1 MHAARLLASLILKSA
16 STTEGQT
23 MTDAETRTD
32 AEIRG
37 LVLKRLY
44 ELHTKSE
51 WVDWD
56 NFHELGLPQQEVGRY
71 LNELHNLGLAEGK
84 FVRSG
89 ENDEYAEIRVRIR
102 ARGAD
107 AVENPE
113 KRPPEVVIDQ
123 NTHGSQN
130 VMLDIGKLNV
140 AIDNSAA
147 TLDEKTEAKSLLQ
160 RLNGNKLLTNLLQKW
175 FSGHLPN

>member
-1 MHAARLLASLILKSA
+1 
-16 STTEGQT
+16 
-23 MTDAETRTD
+23 MTDTETRTD

-37 LVLKRLY
+37 LILKRLY
-44 ELHTKSE
+44 ELHSKSE

-71 LNELHNLGLAEGK
+71 LKELHDLGLAEGK
-84 FVRSG
+84 FIAG
-89 ENDEYAEIRVRIR
+89 DENEEYADVRARIR

-113 KRPPEVVIDQ
+113 KRPSEIVI
-123 NTHGSQN
+123 GPN
-130 VMLDIGKLNV
+130 VYGALHVTLDIGKLSA

-147 TLDEKTEAKSLLQ
+147 TVGEKTEAKLLLQ
-160 RLNGNKLLTNLLQKW
+160 SLNGNSLLTGLLQKW

>member
-1 MHAARLLASLILKSA
+1 MQASGCGTILPPFMPGSMVDRQIGVNHRKS
-16 STTEGQT
+16 T
-23 MTDAETRTD
+23 MTVTEIQTD

-71 LNELHNLGLAEGK
+71 LKELHKLGLAEGM
-84 FVRSG
+84 FVTSG
-89 ENDEYAEIRVRIR
+89 ENEEYADVRVRIR

-107 AVENPE
+107 AVE
-113 KRPPEVVIDQ
+113 
-123 NTHGSQN
+123 S
-130 VMLDIGKLNV
+130 
-140 AIDNSAA
+140 
-147 TLDEKTEAKSLLQ
+147 
-160 RLNGNKLLTNLLQKW
+160 
-175 FSGHLPN
+175 PN

>member
-1 MHAARLLASLILKSA
+1 MSDADIR
-16 STTEGQT
+16 TG
-23 MTDAETRTD
+23 AETR
-32 AEIRG
+32 G
-37 LVLKRLY
+37 LILKRLY

-56 NFHELGLPQQEVGRY
+56 NFHELNLPQQEVGRY
-71 LNELHNLGLAEGK
+71 LKELHDLGLAEGK
-84 FVRSG
+84 FVASG
-89 ENDEYAEIRVRIR
+89 ENQEYADVRARIR

-113 KRPPEVVIDQ
+113 KRPPEIVIDQ
-123 NTHGSQN
+123 NTHGTQN
-130 VMLDIGKLNV
+130 VTLDIGKLNV
-140 AIDNSAA
+140 AIDNSVV

-175 FSGHLPN
+175 FSGHLSN

>member
-1 MHAARLLASLILKSA
+1 
-16 STTEGQT
+16 

-71 LNELHNLGLAEGK
+71 LKELHDLGLAEGK
-84 FVRSG
+84 FVSSD
-89 ENDEYAEIRVRIR
+89 ENNEYADIRVRIR

-107 AVENPE
+107 AVEDPE
-113 KRPPEVVIDQ
+113 KRPSNIVIDPSSHDLQ
-123 NTHGSQN
+123 NM
-130 VMLDIGKLNV
+130 MLDIDKLNA
-140 AIDNSAA
+140 AIDSSAA
-147 TLDEKTEAKSLLQ
+147 TLDKKTEAKSLLQ
-160 RLNGNKLLTNLLQKW
+160 HLKENDLLTTLLQKW
-175 FSGHLPN
+175 FSSHSPS

>member
-1 MHAARLLASLILKSA
+1 
-16 STTEGQT
+16 

-71 LNELHNLGLAEGK
+71 LKELHDLGLAEGK

-89 ENDEYAEIRVRIR
+89 ENDEYADIRVRIR

-107 AVENPE
+107 VVESPE
-113 KRPPEVVIDQ
+113 KRPPEIVIDR
-123 NTHGSQN
+123 NTHGPQN
-130 VMLDIGKLNV
+130 VTLDIGKLNV
-140 AIDNSAA
+140 AIDNSIA
-147 TLDEKTEAKSLLQ
+147 TLDEKTEAKSLLH
-160 RLNGNKLLTNLLQKW
+160 RLNGNKLLTSLLQKW
-175 FSGHLPN
+175 FSGNLPN

>member
-1 MHAARLLASLILKSA
+1 MN
-16 STTEGQT
+16 
-23 MTDAETRTD
+23 DAETRTD

-71 LNELHNLGLAEGK
+71 LKELHDLGLAEGK
-84 FVRSG
+84 FVSSD
-89 ENDEYAEIRVRIR
+89 ENNEYADIRVRIR

-107 AVENPE
+107 AVENPK
-113 KRPPEVVIDQ
+113 KRPAEIVIDQ
-123 NTHGSQN
+123 YTHGSQN
-130 VMLDIGKLNV
+130 VTLDIGKLNV

-147 TLDEKTEAKSLLQ
+147 TSEEKTEAKSLLQ
-160 RLNGNKLLTNLLQKW
+160 RLNDNTLLTSLLQKW
-175 FSGHLPN
+175 FSGYLPN

>member
-1 MHAARLLASLILKSA
+1 MS
-16 STTEGQT
+16 
-23 MTDAETRTD
+23 DAETRSD
-32 AEIRG
+32 AKTRG

-71 LNELHNLGLAEGK
+71 LKDLHDLGLAEGK
-84 FVRSG
+84 FVSSG
-89 ENDEYAEIRVRIR
+89 ENDEYADIRVRIR

-107 AVENPE
+107 AIENPE

-123 NTHGSQN
+123 NTHGPQN
-130 VMLDIGKLNV
+130 VTLDIGRLNV
-140 AIDNSAA
+140 AIDSSAS
-147 TLDEKTEAKSLLQ
+147 TLEEKTEAKSLLQ
-160 RLNGNKLLTNLLQKW
+160 RLNGSPLLTSLLQKW

>member
-1 MHAARLLASLILKSA
+1 
-16 STTEGQT
+16 
-23 MTDAETRTD
+23 MTNAETRTD

-56 NFHELGLPQQEVGRY
+56 NFHELGFPQQEVGRY
-71 LNELHNLGLAEGK
+71 LKELHDLGLAEGK

-89 ENDEYAEIRVRIR
+89 ENDEYADIRVRIR

-107 AVENPE
+107 VVENPE
-113 KRPPEVVIDQ
+113 KRPPEIVIDRK
-123 NTHGSQN
+123 THGPQN
-130 VMLDIGKLNV
+130 VTLDIGKLNV
-140 AIDNSAA
+140 AIDNSIA

-175 FSGHLPN
+175 FSGNLPN

>member
-1 MHAARLLASLILKSA
+1 MS
-16 STTEGQT
+16 
-23 MTDAETRTD
+23 DAETRSD
-32 AEIRG
+32 ATTRG

-71 LNELHNLGLAEGK
+71 LKELHDLGLAEGK
-84 FVRSG
+84 FVSSG
-89 ENDEYAEIRVRIR
+89 ENDEYADIRVRIR

-113 KRPPEVVIDQ
+113 KRPPEIVIDK
-123 NTHGSQN
+123 NAHGPQN
-130 VMLDIGKLNV
+130 VKLDIGKLNV
-140 AIDNSAA
+140 AIDNSTA
-147 TLDEKTEAKSLLQ
+147 TLEEKIEAKSLLRQ
-160 RLNGNKLLTNLLQKW
+160 LKGNTLLTNLLQKW
-175 FSGHLPN
+175 FSGHSPN

>member
-1 MHAARLLASLILKSA
+1 
-16 STTEGQT
+16 

-32 AEIRG
+32 AEICG

-71 LNELHNLGLAEGK
+71 LKELHDLGFAEGK
-84 FVRSG
+84 FVSSG

-102 ARGAD
+102 
-107 AVENPE
+107 ETL
-113 KRPPEVVIDQ
+113 K
-123 NTHGSQN
+123 
-130 VMLDIGKLNV
+130 
-140 AIDNSAA
+140 NSAA
-147 TLDEKTEAKSLLQ
+147 PISNEGKSIA
-160 RLNGNKLLTNLLQKW
+160 
-175 FSGHLPN
+175 

>member
-1 MHAARLLASLILKSA
+1 
-16 STTEGQT
+16 
-23 MTDAETRTD
+23 MTDAETRSD

-71 LNELHNLGLAEGK
+71 LKELHDLGLAEGK
-84 FVRSG
+84 FVCSG
-89 ENDEYAEIRVRIR
+89 ENDEYADIRVRIR

-107 AVENPE
+107 AVEIQ
-113 KRPPEVVIDQ
+113 KRDHPR
-123 NTHGSQN
+123 S
-130 VMLDIGKLNV
+130 
-140 AIDNSAA
+140 
-147 TLDEKTEAKSLLQ
+147 
-160 RLNGNKLLTNLLQKW
+160 
-175 FSGHLPN
+175 

>member
-1 MHAARLLASLILKSA
+1 
-16 STTEGQT
+16 
-23 MTDAETRTD
+23 MTDVETRSD

-56 NFHELGLPQQEVGRY
+56 NFHELELPQQEVGRY
-71 LNELHNLGLAEGK
+71 LKELHDLGLAEGR
-84 FVRSG
+84 FVSSG
-89 ENDEYAEIRVRIR
+89 ENDEYADIRVRIR

-123 NTHGSQN
+123 NSHGSQH
-130 VMLDIGKLNV
+130 VPLDIGKLNI
-140 AIDNSAA
+140 AIDNSTA
-147 TLDEKTEAKSLLQ
+147 TLQEKREAKLLLQ
-160 RLNGNKLLTNLLQKW
+160 RLNGNQLLTSLLQKW